1 MYQRAGA
8 FARAIELA
16 RSVQPELVTGLEEEW
31 GDWYVM
37 PVIIYAHVICSE
49 FQNVYACVNN

>member
-37 PVIIYAHVICSE
+37 PSIIYAHVICTE
-49 FQNVYACVNN
+49 FVKVCV